1 MTIEEIYKRI
11 FSNFKI
17 LGLGKIFAGLC
28 SALTIFILA
37 QYLGVEIFGIIAI
50 TISIV
55 EVLNIILNLRIWEA
69 TTKFLGDFQSDTD
82 KCSQVLLWS
91 LSLSIK
97 FSLLS
102 NFIICLISFYF
113 IENFFNFDLEIQNLI
128 ISYCLFYIFQTS
140 NEILDSF
147 LRTYNKYKL
156 ILINNIISNLARLI
170 IVYFLLN
177 YSYNINFIIMAMGSS
192 IFIGFFLRIFFTN
205 KVFKELKFKFFY
217 KYSAIKQYK
226 IKFLKFSISTHF
238 ANMINLANEKNL
250 GVLLVGYLVGP
261 FYAGLFKAAR
271 STVKIIRRIMDP
283 LLDIAFPEF
292 ILLVNQKRLGDLKK
306 LILNSTKILGLASIS
321 LGLLIFIFSHD
332 IIKLFFGPEYIDATI
347 ALNLL
352 IFAALINN
360 ISYWITPLILAMNNP
375 KYLLVQTILVS
386 SIYIST
392 LYPLIINL
400 EHEGAAYSG
409 VLRAI
414 CVLIFGIIFI
424 MKYAKAK
431 AI

>member
-1 MTIEEIYKRI
+1 
-11 FSNFKI
+11 
-17 LGLGKIFAGLC
+17 
-28 SALTIFILA
+28 
-37 QYLGVEIFGIIAI
+37 
-50 TISIV
+50 
-55 EVLNIILNLRIWEA
+55 
-69 TTKFLGDFQSDTD
+69 
-82 KCSQVLLWS
+82 
-91 LSLSIK
+91 
-97 FSLLS
+97 
-102 NFIICLISFYF
+102 
-113 IENFFNFDLEIQNLI
+113 
-128 ISYCLFYIFQTS
+128 
-140 NEILDSF
+140 
-147 LRTYNKYKL
+147 
-156 ILINNIISNLARLI
+156 
-170 IVYFLLN
+170 
-177 YSYNINFIIMAMGSS
+177 
-192 IFIGFFLRIFFTN
+192 
-205 KVFKELKFKFFY
+205 
-217 KYSAIKQYK
+217 
-226 IKFLKFSISTHF
+226 
-238 ANMINLANEKNL
+238 
-250 GVLLVGYLVGP
+250 
-261 FYAGLFKAAR
+261 
-271 STVKIIRRIMDP
+271 MDP

-321 LGLLIFIFSHD
+321 LGLLIFVFSHD